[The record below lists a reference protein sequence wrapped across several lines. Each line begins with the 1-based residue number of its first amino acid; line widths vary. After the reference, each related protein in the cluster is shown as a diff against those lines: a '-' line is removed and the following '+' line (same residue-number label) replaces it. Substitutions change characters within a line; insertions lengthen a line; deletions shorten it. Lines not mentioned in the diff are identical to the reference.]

1 MPITHSH
8 ALLTTQVPNAEMIPN
23 DKKDN
28 APLKEYSVVEKKKV
42 TPSPPHALMSEDI
55 TMNEP
60 QSSNIEKENAPPSR
74 AERALQ
80 RDEQRQNQA
89 AAPKRGGGGGGIE
102 RRKLQQPKT
111 LLKLERRLRR
121 TRKNSGTTNTAEKR
135 GEQMRPSLLAWELA
149 VTSRNK
155 RYATQQ
161 HIGEE
166 RTKGTPL

>member
-1 MPITHSH
+1 
-8 ALLTTQVPNAEMIPN
+8 MIPN

-89 AAPKRGGGGGGIE
+89 AAPKRGGGGN
-102 RRKLQQPKT
+102 RKKKIAAT
-111 LLKLERRLRR
+111 ENITETGEETKEDEEEFWYHKYCR
-121 TRKNSGTTNTAEKR
+121 EKR
-135 GEQMRPSLLAWELA
+135 RRNEAIIASLGTKQLLREIKDMQHNN
-149 VTSRNK
+149 TSGK
-155 RYATQQ
+155 RGQKVRHYESL
-161 HIGEE
+161 H
-166 RTKGTPL
+166 